1 MPLLAG
7 CGAFKNAV
15 NDRIDPI
22 ANPGNLDGKQFPVL
36 VKGGAGAV
44 LSGIGAFTGP
54 FPDIAPVN
62 RQNLLTFAEF
72 TQNLRGE
79 IQLVPSPS
87 SPTAELIFPAQ
98 IVVRRLS
105 LTVRLYEAGSAE
117 AAATRDV
124 AIPELTAS
132 SDNLV
137 FARVPDT
144 NRYQWNQP
152 GDVRLGS
159 VRVGGDDAK
168 RLFALLTSVGENG
181 SNTNFVSASLSVV
194 ADVAGVGT
202 IDAALLFTFGK
213 GEARVGI

>member
-1 MPLLAG
+1 
-7 CGAFKNAV
+7 V

-36 VKGGAGAV
+36 VKGGAGAA
-44 LSGIGAFTGP
+44 LSGTGNFTGP
-54 FPDIAPVN
+54 FPDKAPVN

-72 TQNLRGE
+72 IQNLRGE
-79 IQLVPSPS
+79 IQLVPNPASP
-87 SPTAELIFPAQ
+87 PTELVFPAQ

-117 AAATRDV
+117 ATATREV
-124 AIPELTAS
+124 SIPALTAS
-132 SDNLV
+132 SDNLFFV
-137 FARVPDT
+137 RVPDT
-144 NRYQWNQP
+144 NRYQWNQS
-152 GDVRLGS
+152 GEIQLGS

-168 RLFALLTSVGENG
+168 RLFALLTGVGENG
-181 SNTNFVSASLSVV
+181 SNTNFVSASLSVD
-194 ADVAGVGT
+194 ADGNGVSS